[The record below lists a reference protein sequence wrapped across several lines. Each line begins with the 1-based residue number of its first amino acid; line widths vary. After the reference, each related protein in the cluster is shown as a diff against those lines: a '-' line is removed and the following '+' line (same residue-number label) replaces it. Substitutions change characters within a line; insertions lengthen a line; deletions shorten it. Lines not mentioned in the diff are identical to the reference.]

1 MVRLS
6 HELEELVGIGM
17 TPAEAIRAG
26 TVSAA
31 ELLGVAD
38 RTGKIAPGMEADLL
52 VLDRSPLEDI
62 RAVQDLLVVI
72 SNGRV
77 RMDRLVR

>member
-1 MVRLS
+1 MRLS